1 MSRLQRWIAAACA
14 ELGVDPAAVD
24 ERTVLDLA
32 RCVAHD
38 VDRPAAPVTAFVL
51 GIAVG
56 RGATAADA
64 AGRLTGLARS
74 WAQEHPPA

>member
-32 RCVAHD
+32 RCVA
-38 VDRPAAPVTAFVL
+38 
-51 GIAVG
+51 
-56 RGATAADA
+56 
-64 AGRLTGLARS
+64 
-74 WAQEHPPA
+74 

>member
-1 MSRLQRWIAAACA
+1 
-14 ELGVDPAAVD
+14 
-24 ERTVLDLA
+24 
-32 RCVAHD
+32 
-38 VDRPAAPVTAFVL
+38 VTAFVL

>member
-1 MSRLQRWIAAACA
+1 MSRLQRWIAAAGA
-14 ELGVDPAAVD
+14 ELSVDPADVD

-38 VDRPAAPVTAFVL
+38 VDRPAAPVTAFIL

-56 RGATAADA
+56 RGSAAADA
-64 AGRLTGLARS
+64 ASRLTGLARS